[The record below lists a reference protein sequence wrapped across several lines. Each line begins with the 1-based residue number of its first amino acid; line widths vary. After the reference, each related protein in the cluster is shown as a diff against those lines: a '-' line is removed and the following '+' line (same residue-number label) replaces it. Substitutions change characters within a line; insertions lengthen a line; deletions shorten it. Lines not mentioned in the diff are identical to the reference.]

1 MSKNSKPINWL
12 ARLAFK
18 TWQPPPELTLSQWA
32 DEKFYLSP
40 ESSAE
45 PGKWR
50 TYPYQRGPMDAMTDP
65 RIERVTFRKSAR
77 VGYTKMVNIAIGYH
91 IEQDPCPQLVVQP
104 TIDDA
109 QGYSKDEIAPMI
121 RDCPCLDGR
130 VADAKSRDSN
140 NTIMKKAYPGGVLT
154 LIGANSARGFRRLT
168 VRNIY
173 FDEVNGYPPTAGHEG
188 DQITLGVKRTDT
200 FWNRKII
207 MGSTDTIKGMSRIEE
222 NYLLSDQRLCL
233 VPCPHCDHFQALKFA
248 NLKWPKDNPERAY
261 FQCTRCKK
269 AIDHRS
275 KRAMIDRCRWQATAK
290 AKAKRHAGFFIWSA
304 YSFAPAAAWGLIA
317 TRFMDANQYFKHTA
331 DFEKLK
337 TFTNT
342 DLGESWE
349 EKGQGVETI
358 ELTKNK
364 DAIADTVHNDV
375 LVITAGVDIQDDR
388 IELEIV
394 GWAANRESWSLAWE
408 VLPGDTDRQDVW
420 NQLDEQLQRRFA
432 RADGAPDMP
441 VNCAVVD
448 HGHKTAMVETFVLPR
463 QIRRI
468 YAGKGS
474 SIAGKPIATAPGR
487 QSKAL
492 RKKIWLITIGTDTCK
507 DLIMGRLRVTEPGPG
522 FCHFPDDRPEEY
534 FKQLTAE
541 EVVHRYQKGVKKRIW
556 KKKRPRNEA
565 LDLRVYATAALE
577 VLNPKFEKIRT
588 NLKRRARAEQPD
600 AGQPE
605 PKPKPKR
612 RKKRRG
618 FVNAW

>member
-1 MSKNSKPINWL
+1 MSKNPKPINWL
-12 ARLAFK
+12 ARLVFK
-18 TWQPPPELTLSQWA
+18 TWQPPPDLTLSQWA
-32 DEKFYLSP
+32 DDKFYLSP

-65 RIERVTFRKSAR
+65 HIERVTFRKSAR
-77 VGYTKMVNIAIGYH
+77 VGYTKMVNCAIGYH

-121 RDCPCLDGR
+121 RDCPCLDGL

-140 NTIMKKAYPGGVLT
+140 NTIQKKAYPGGVLT

-188 DQITLGVKRTDT
+188 DQITLGIKRTDT

-233 VPCPHCDHFQALKFA
+233 VPCPHCNTYQALEFK
-248 NLKWPKDNPERAY
+248 NMKWPKDNPERAY
-261 FQCTRCKK
+261 FQCVRCKK

-275 KRAMIDRCRWQATAK
+275 KRAMVQKCQWKATK
-290 AKAKRHAGFFIWSA
+290 PTRRHAGFFLWAA
-304 YSFAPAAAWGLIA
+304 YSYAPAAAWGMIA
-317 TRFMDANQYFKHTA
+317 TRFMDANQYFKRTG

-337 TFTNT
+337 TFVNT
-342 DLGESWE
+342 DLGDSWE

-364 DAIADTVHNDV
+364 SAAGAKVHKDV

-394 GWAANRESWSLAWE
+394 GWGANRESWSLSWE

-420 NQLDEQLQRRFA
+420 KQLDEQLQRRFA
-432 RADGAPDMP
+432 RSDGAPDMP
-441 VNCAVVD
+441 VNCAIID
-448 HGHKTAMVETFVLPR
+448 HGHKTAMVEAFVLPR

-474 SIAGKPIATAPGR
+474 SQAGKPIASAPGR

-534 FKQLTAE
+534 YKQLTAE
-541 EVVHRYQKGVKKRIW
+541 EVVYRYQKGVKKRIW
-556 KKKRPRNEA
+556 KKKRARNEA

-577 VLNPKFEKIRT
+577 VLNPKFDKIRT
-588 NLKRRARAEQPD
+588 NLTRRVKTAKAND
-600 AGQPE
+600 NATDNT
-605 PKPKPKR
+605 KPKPKR
-612 RKKRRG
+612 RKKKGG

>member
-1 MSKNSKPINWL
+1 MSPNPKPLNVL
-12 ARLAFK
+12 ARLAFQQ
-18 TWQPPPELTLSQWA
+18 WAPPPDLNLSQWA

-50 TYPYQRGPMDAMTDP
+50 TYPQQREPLNAMTDP
-65 RIERVTFRKSAR
+65 RIERVTFKKSAR
-77 VGYTKMVNIAIGYH
+77 VGYTKMINIAIGYH

-109 QGYSKDEIAPMI
+109 QGYSKDEVAVMI
-121 RDCPCLDGR
+121 RDCPCLFGL
-130 VADAKSRDSN
+130 VADAKSRDSS
-140 NTIMKKAYPGGVLT
+140 NTILKKAYPGGVLT
-154 LIGANSARGFRRLT
+154 LIGANSARGFRRIT
-168 VRNIY
+168 VRNVY

-188 DQITLGVKRTDT
+188 DQIALGIKRTDT

-222 NYLLSDQRLCL
+222 NFLLSDQRYCL
-233 VPCPHCDHFQALKFA
+233 VPCPVCNTFQKLEFK
-248 NLKWPKDNPERAY
+248 NLIWPKDNPERA
-261 FQCTRCKK
+261 FFRCVHCKK
-269 AIDHRS
+269 EIDHRQ
-275 KRAMIDRCRWQATAK
+275 KRAMMDKCQWKPTAK
-290 AKAKRHAGFFIWSA
+290 APRHAGFFMWSA
-304 YSFAPAAAWGLIA
+304 YSFAPAAAWGAIA
-317 TRFMDANQYFKHTA
+317 KRFMDANQHFKNTG

-349 EKGQGVETI
+349 EQGQGVDAI
-358 ELTKNK
+358 ELSKNK
-364 DAIADTVHNDV
+364 SAAGDLVHNDV

-388 IELEIV
+388 IELEVV
-394 GWAANRESWSLAWE
+394 GWAANRESWSIEWK

-420 NQLDEQLQRRFA
+420 AQLDEQLQRRFA
-432 RADGAPDMP
+432 RKDGAPDMP
-441 VNCAVVD
+441 INCVIID
-448 HGHKTAMVETFVLPR
+448 HGHKTAMVEAFVLPR
-463 QIRRI
+463 QIRRV

-474 SIAGKPIATAPGR
+474 SVAGKPIASAPGK

-492 RKKIWLITIGTDTCK
+492 RKKIWLITIGTDTVK
-507 DLIMGRLRVTEPGPG
+507 DLVMGRLRAQPGPG

-541 EVVHRYQKGVKKRIW
+541 EVVYRYQKGVKKRVW

-577 VLNPKFEKIRT
+577 VLNPKFDKIRT
-588 NLKRRARAEQPD
+588 NLKRQAQRDRAEKETPPKQ
-600 AGQPE
+600 
-605 PKPKPKR
+605 KPKPKK
-612 RKKRRG
+612 RKRGG
-618 FVNAW
+618 FVHGW